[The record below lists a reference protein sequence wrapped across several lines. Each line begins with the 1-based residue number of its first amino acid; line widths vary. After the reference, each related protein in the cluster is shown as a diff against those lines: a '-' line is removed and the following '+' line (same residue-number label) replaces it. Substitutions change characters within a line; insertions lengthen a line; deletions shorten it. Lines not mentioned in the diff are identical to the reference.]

1 MDVDISP
8 QRKLRRSVLWFAL
21 TALLLLLAL
30 IGGLA
35 WKQGAFAKTTQLYFF
50 AKTAYGM
57 SKGMAVKFSGFRIG
71 SVEEVS
77 LEPNGS
83 VKVRMVIGNAYTHFI
98 SKDSKARLGK
108 EGLIGASIIEIEPGE
123 SGARQVADNDV
134 LAFARLRDFNDL
146 AQDLVN
152 QIQPILTDVKMIT
165 EFINDPDND
174 LRQTI
179 KNVNRASAALVET
192 TQEIRHLVQ
201 SSDQRVGA
209 VSAQVGTLLQHAGER
224 LDQVGASLKT
234 LDEKVPGLML
244 KADKTLE
251 NLQAATANVK
261 KITDESVEQV
271 PGILRDG
278 KAAAEDAREIV
289 GGAKKAWPVR
299 NFVTPQQET
308 LIPLDSHE
316 SGSAQR
322 K

>member
-1 MDVDISP
+1 MDAGLSP
-8 QRKLRRSVLWFAL
+8 QRRLQRPVLWFVL
-21 TALLLLLAL
+21 TALLLLPVL
-30 IGGLA
+30 IGGIA

-57 SKGMAVKFSGFRIG
+57 NKGMAVKFSGFRIG
-71 SVEEVS
+71 SVEDVS

-83 VKVRMVIGNAYTHFI
+83 VKVRMVIDNAYIHFVP
-98 SKDSKARLGK
+98 KDSKARLGK
-108 EGLIGASIIEIEPGE
+108 EGLIGASVIEIDPGE
-123 SGARQVADNDV
+123 SGARQAADNDV

-146 AQDLVN
+146 AEELAD
-152 QIQPILTDVKMIT
+152 QIQPILTDVKKIT

-179 KNVNRASAALVET
+179 KNINRTSAALVET
-192 TQEIRHLVQ
+192 TQEIKRLVQ
-201 SSDQRVGA
+201 SSDQRVGV
-209 VSAQVGTLLQHAGER
+209 VSGQVGALLQNAGQR

-234 LDEKVPGLML
+234 LDEKMPALML

-251 NLQAATANVK
+251 NIQAVSANVK
-261 KITDESVEQV
+261 KITDEAAEQV
-271 PGILRDG
+271 PGMLNDG

-289 GGAKKAWPVR
+289 GGVKKAWPVR
-299 NFVTPQQET
+299 NFVKPQQET

-322 K
+322 R

>member
-1 MDVDISP
+1 MDADTSP
-8 QRKLRRSVLWFAL
+8 QRKLQQPVLWFAL

-30 IGGLA
+30 IGGVA

-57 SKGMAVKFSGFRIG
+57 NKGMAVKFSGFRIG

-83 VKVRMVIGNAYTHFI
+83 VKVRMVIDNAYTRFVP
-98 SKDSKARLGK
+98 KDSKAHLSK
-108 EGLIGASIIEIEPGE
+108 EGLIGASIIEIEPGK

-146 AQDLVN
+146 AEDLADQV
-152 QIQPILTDVKMIT
+152 QPILADVKKIT
-165 EFINDPDND
+165 EFINDPDSD

-179 KNVNRASAALVET
+179 KNINRASAALVET
-192 TQEIRHLVQ
+192 TQEIKRLVQ
-201 SSDQRVGA
+201 NSDQRVGV
-209 VSAQVGTLLQHAGER
+209 VSGQVNTLLEKAGER

-234 LDEKVPGLML
+234 LDGKIPTLML

-251 NLQAATANVK
+251 DIRAASANIK
-261 KITDESVEQV
+261 KITDESAEQV

-278 KAAAEDAREIV
+278 KAVAEDAREIV

-299 NFVTPQQET
+299 NFVVPPKET

-316 SGSAQR
+316 TGSAQR
-322 K
+322 R

>member
-1 MDVDISP
+1 MDADTSP
-8 QRKLRRSVLWFAL
+8 QRKLQQPVLWFAL

-30 IGGLA
+30 IGGVA
-35 WKQGAFAKTTQLYFF
+35 WKQGAFTKTTQLYFF

-57 SKGMAVKFSGFRIG
+57 NKGMAVKFSGFRIG

-83 VKVRMVIGNAYTHFI
+83 VKVRMVIDNAYTRFVP
-98 SKDSKARLGK
+98 KDSKAHLGK
-108 EGLIGASIIEIEPGE
+108 EGLIGASIIEIEPGK

-146 AQDLVN
+146 AEDLADQV
-152 QIQPILTDVKMIT
+152 QPILADVKKIT
-165 EFINDPDND
+165 EFINDPDSD

-179 KNVNRASAALVET
+179 KNINRASAALVET
-192 TQEIRHLVQ
+192 TQEIKRLVQ
-201 SSDQRVGA
+201 NSDQRVGV
-209 VSAQVGTLLQHAGER
+209 VSGQVNTLLEQAGER

-234 LDEKVPGLML
+234 LDGKLPTLML
-244 KADKTLE
+244 NADKTLE
-251 NLQAATANVK
+251 DIRAASANIK
-261 KITDESVEQV
+261 KITDESAEQV

-278 KAAAEDAREIV
+278 KAVAEDAREIV

-316 SGSAQR
+316 SGSARR

>member
-1 MDVDISP
+1 MDADTSP
-8 QRKLRRSVLWFAL
+8 QRKLQQPVLWFAL

-30 IGGLA
+30 IGGVA

-57 SKGMAVKFSGFRIG
+57 NKGMAVKFSGFRIG

-83 VKVRMVIGNAYTHFI
+83 VKVRMVIDNAYTRFV
-98 SKDSKARLGK
+98 SKDSKAHLSK
-108 EGLIGASIIEIEPGE
+108 EGLIGASIIEIEPGK

-146 AQDLVN
+146 AEDLADQV
-152 QIQPILTDVKMIT
+152 QPILADVKKIT
-165 EFINDPDND
+165 EFINDPDSD

-179 KNVNRASAALVET
+179 KNINRASAALVET
-192 TQEIRHLVQ
+192 TQEIKRLVQ
-201 SSDQRVGA
+201 NSDQRVGV
-209 VSAQVGTLLQHAGER
+209 VSGQVNTLLEKAGER

-234 LDEKVPGLML
+234 LDGKIPTLML

-251 NLQAATANVK
+251 DIRAASANIK
-261 KITDESVEQV
+261 KITDESAEQV

-278 KAAAEDAREIV
+278 KAVAEDAREIV

-299 NFVTPQQET
+299 NFVVPPKET

-316 SGSAQR
+316 TGSAQR
-322 K
+322 R